1 MVTKITSSMLGGLR
15 DTESLL
21 NYLNLNLLI
30 NKVTFEAGN
39 FGEVA
44 ILHVQLPDKSEKRL
58 RTSSKV
64 ILKQIHQLH
73 EQKVPLPWLVKVVR
87 IKRYISFAE
96 PD

>member
-15 DTESLL
+15 DTENLL
-21 NYLNLNLLI
+21 NYLNMNLLI
-30 NKVTFEAGN
+30 TKVSFEAGN

-58 RTSSKV
+58 RTGSKV
-64 ILKQIHQLH
+64 ILKQLHQLH
-73 EQKVPLPWLVKVVR
+73 EQHIPLPWLVKVVKV
-87 IKRYISFAE
+87 KRYLTFAE

>member
-21 NYLNLNLLI
+21 NYLNVNLLI
-30 NKVTFEAGN
+30 TKVSFDVGN

-44 ILHVQLPDKSEKRL
+44 ILHVQLPDKTEKRL

-73 EQKVPLPWLVKVVR
+73 EQHVPLPWLVKVVR
-87 IKRYISFAE
+87 VKRYITFAE
-96 PD
+96 AD